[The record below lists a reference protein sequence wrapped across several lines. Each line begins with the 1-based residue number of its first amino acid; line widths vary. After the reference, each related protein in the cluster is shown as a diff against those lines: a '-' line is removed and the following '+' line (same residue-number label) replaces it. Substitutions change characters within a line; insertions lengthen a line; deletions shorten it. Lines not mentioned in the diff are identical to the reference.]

1 MEAYGEYNSDHFNV
15 FFFTTLPIFVPNG
28 QFVYFHIK
36 SLIIKLFFFVS
47 MRKFYIAY
55 VQVCVLKV
63 ILYFLTQMHTVDMRG
78 FRENSGS

>member
-1 MEAYGEYNSDHFNV
+1 
-15 FFFTTLPIFVPNG
+15 
-28 QFVYFHIK
+28 
-36 SLIIKLFFFVS
+36 